1 MKIVAFRETD
11 NHVIRFGSLGNDEDI
26 VELSG
31 GLSGELLEADPT
43 GRTFGLREVELLPS
57 SPNPSKI
64 LCIGLNYADHA
75 EEAGLPLPTS
85 PLVFTKFPSALIP
98 HGGVINVPSFVEQPD
113 WEAELAVIIGR
124 ECVGVHESKALDYVL
139 GISCLNDV
147 SARDIQSAESQWTR
161 AKSFDSFAPLGPWVT
176 PLSDLRDVQDL
187 RISCRID
194 GAFVQDSSTSNMVF
208 SVAEIIEFV
217 SRSTTLRPGDVIA
230 TGTPPGVG
238 VGQKPPRF
246 LLDGQTV
253 EVEIEGVGILSNTVQ
268 R

>member
-1 MKIVAFRETD
+1 MKIVAFRKRD
-11 NHVIRFGSLGNDEDI
+11 DRVARFGSLRNEEDI
-26 VELSG
+26 VELNG
-31 GLSGELLEADPT
+31 GLSNELLEADPT

-57 SPNPSKI
+57 SPNPSKVI
-64 LCIGLNYADHA
+64 CIGLNYADHA

-85 PLVFTKFPSALIP
+85 PLVFTKFPSALVA
-98 HGGVINVPSFVEQPD
+98 HDGVIKVPSFVEQPD

-124 ECVGVHESKALDYVL
+124 ECIGVHESEALDYVL

-161 AKSFDSFAPLGPWVT
+161 AKSFDSFGPLGPWVT
-176 PLSDLRDVQDL
+176 PLTDVRDVQDL

-194 GAFVQDSSTSNMVF
+194 GALVQDSSTSNMVF

-217 SRSTTLRPGDVIA
+217 SRGTTLRPGDVIA

-238 VGQKPPRF
+238 VGQDPPRF

-253 EVEIEGVGILSNTVQ
+253 EVEIEGVGILSNMVQ